1 MFEYKYSNEMS
12 KEEKEEQ
19 RQELREK
26 CKTCM
31 YVCGAIIMVNAA
43 FHSFSNPNKEL
54 SNTNNAFL

>member
-1 MFEYKYSNEMS
+1 MFDYKNDIS

-43 FHSFSNPNKEL
+43 FHSFSNPNKDL

>member
-1 MFEYKYSNEMS
+1 MTQ
-12 KEEKEEQ
+12 EEKEEQ

-54 SNTNNAFL
+54 SNTTNNAFL